1 MKKINIIDIAVVV
14 LILALVVFAYLKF
27 GVYEHT
33 KTDAEMNKIQFGIKI
48 SEVRGYTGEAFKVGD
63 TLYDSQTK
71 LAIGTITNVEMI
83 TSKINTET
91 TDGRIIYVENP
102 ERYDVTITVET
113 EGIENDKAYFANK
126 SVELKVGSEKTVE
139 TRYVK
144 TTGRIISI
152 ESI

>member
-1 MKKINIIDIAVVV
+1 
-14 LILALVVFAYLKF
+14 
-27 GVYEHT
+27 
-33 KTDAEMNKIQFGIKI
+33 
-48 SEVRGYTGEAFKVGD
+48 
-63 TLYDSQTK
+63 
-71 LAIGTITNVEMI
+71 MI
-83 TSKINTET
+83 TSKINSET

>member
-33 KTDAEMNKIQFGIKI
+33 KTDAEMNKIQFSIKI

-83 TSKINTET
+83 TSKISSET

>member
-33 KTDAEMNKIQFGIKI
+33 KTDAEMNKIQFSIKI
-48 SEVRGYTGEAFKVGD
+48 SEVRSYTGEAFKVGD

-83 TSKINTET
+83 TSRINSET

-113 EGIENDKAYFANK
+113 EGIENDKAFFADK

-139 TRYVK
+139 TKYVK
-144 TTGRIISI
+144 TTGKIISI